1 MKKKLLSLVLAGAMV
16 ASTSVSA
23 FAADNSVTSITTSD
37 KSDANAQ
44 VTITGEVLNNN
55 GQSPEANFN
64 VTVPTAAAFSVSQ
77 SGGLQGGS
85 ITITNN
91 GTQDI
96 DVFAD
101 SFVDSTKN
109 EGENITVVKESDV
122 KTKNRTFVSLRLEGD
137 MNTAYFKTET
147 EGNKS
152 GIYKKNTLD
161 PADIVDAST
170 GLQLTNIE
178 KNKSKT
184 LQLIGR
190 AGEDDSQLADDIKN
204 NGTRDSFTLTLRIKK
219 SIK

>member
-55 GQSPEANFN
+55 GQAPEGNFN

-77 SGGLQGGS
+77 SGALQGGS

-91 GTQDI
+91 GVQDI

-101 SFVDSTKN
+101 SFVDSTKD
-109 EGENITVVKESDV
+109 EGEKITVVKESDV
-122 KTKNRTFVSLRLEGD
+122 KSKNRTFVSLRLEGD
-137 MNTAYFKTET
+137 MNTAYFKTES
-147 EGNKS
+147 EAGKS

-161 PADIVDAST
+161 PADIVESST

-190 AGEDDSQLADDIKN
+190 AGEDNSQLEDDIKN

>member
-44 VTITGEVLNNN
+44 VTITGEVLNDS
-55 GQSPEANFN
+55 GQAPEANFN

-122 KTKNRTFVSLRLEGD
+122 KIKNRTFVSLRLEGD

-170 GLQLTNIE
+170 GLQLTNVE